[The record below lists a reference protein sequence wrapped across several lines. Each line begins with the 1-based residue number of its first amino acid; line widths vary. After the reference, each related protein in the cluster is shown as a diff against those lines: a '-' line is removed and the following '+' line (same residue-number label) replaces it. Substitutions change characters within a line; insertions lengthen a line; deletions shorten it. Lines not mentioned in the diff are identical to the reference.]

1 MILKSRAKPV
11 ALSLYFGIPGAGKS
25 TFAAYLAKKDMAKG
39 RKVWSNFGITGA
51 LKCEKSDFGKYMMC
65 DGRLIIDE
73 AGLEYDNRKM
83 AMTNDEIYFSSTT
96 VITSLM
102 WTFFLKAWTWI

>member
-1 MILKSRAKPV
+1 MNKLNFKLPKLKWKPRAKPV

-25 TFAAYLAKKDMAKG
+25 TYAAYLAKKDMKQG

-51 LKCEKSDFGKYMMC
+51 LKCEKSDFGKYLMT

-73 AGLEYDNRKM
+73 AGLEYEDRK
-83 AMTNDEIYFSSTT
+83 S
-96 VITSLM
+96 VV
-102 WTFFLKAWTWI
+102 